1 MPIVRKDGT
10 ATIRIIQPGWGSS
23 GYYSPE
29 VLARDGPKIFK
40 KDTQMFWNHQTPTEE
55 AERPEGDLNNLA
67 GKLITDARWMP
78 DHPKGPGL
86 YADTQ
91 IYGTYQESVNDLGP
105 DIGISIRALGKAQQ
119 GQAEGR
125 QGPIIQEISAVK
137 STDFVTKPGAGGAIL
152 QLFES
157 ARRSAA
163 PTPRNGDPI
172 TPQGD
177 ENMGDLEALREAN
190 AQLEKKLADQAA
202 LTARLQEGLLLREAE
217 ALAATELAK
226 SELPVVTQKRLLPI
240 LSKTAPIK
248 DGKLDKVVF
257 QAQIAETIKD
267 ETAYLVE
274 VTGGGKITGM
284 GSTTEVD
291 PKPEELVKSMKE
303 SYLTMGYD
311 NATAEKLAKGR

>member
-1 MPIVRKDGT
+1 MSVVRKDGT
-10 ATIRIIQPGWGSS
+10 ATIRVISPGWGSS
-23 GYYSPE
+23 GFYSPE
-29 VLARDGPKIFK
+29 VLARDGPKVFK

-55 AERPEGDLNNLA
+55 SERPEGDLNNLA

-86 YADTQ
+86 YADAQ
-91 IYGTYQESVNDLGP
+91 VYGTYQEAVNDLGP

-119 GQAEGR
+119 GQADGR

-157 ARRSAA
+157 ARRGAA
-163 PTPRNGDPI
+163 QTSVQ
-172 TPQGD
+172 TTEVETMD
-177 ENMGDLEALREAN
+177 EKALLEAN

-202 LTARLQEGLLLREAE
+202 LVARLQEGLMLREAGE
-217 ALAATELAK
+217 YAAGKLASADLPAVTKARLAREL
-226 SELPVVTQKRLLPI
+226 V
-240 LSKTAPIK
+240 KTAPIK
-248 DGKLDKVVF
+248 DGKLDLVAF
-257 QAQIAETIKD
+257 DTQITEIVKA

-291 PKPEELVKSMKE
+291 PKPEELEKSMKE
-303 SYLTMGYD
+303 SYLAMGYSE
-311 NATAEKLAKGR
+311 ATAALMAKGR